1 MRVNEG
7 KVIKGV
13 REVIKEVGE
22 VRGAIRDLRERLRV
36 SGGVLVEMSLLRG
49 METPSGVNEGL
60 GVIN

>member
-1 MRVNEG
+1 M
-7 KVIKGV
+7 

-49 METPSGVNEGL
+49 METPNGVNEAIG
-60 GVIN
+60 GVSE